1 LDCARIL
8 PRLDPG
14 ITPVML
20 TETAYAKIN
29 LALHVRARRSDGFH
43 QIESLFAFA
52 EHGDVVSA
60 SVREDGDLSL
70 IIEGPFARDLNAG
83 PDNLVL
89 RAADLLKRRFDVAWG
104 ADIHLVKNLPVASGI
119 GGGSADAAAALRLL
133 SRLWRLDSAVD
144 MLPLAAELGSD
155 VPACF
160 VSRTLMGTG
169 RGEELE
175 LREIDGLSG
184 IPLLLVNPG
193 VSLSTA
199 AVFAGWDQRDRGALI
214 ASNLSNILLQARNDL
229 QSPAMALV
237 PQIADV
243 LAVLE
248 GLEGFLLAR
257 MSGSGAT
264 CFALLRDEYTLNKAA
279 AELKSTRPGWWTME
293 SKLR

>member
-1 LDCARIL
+1 
-8 PRLDPG
+8 
-14 ITPVML
+14 ML

-29 LALHVRARRSDGFH
+29 LALHVRARRADGFH

-70 IIEGPFARDLNAG
+70 IIDGPFARDLNAG

-89 RAADLLKRRFDVAWG
+89 RAARILKRRFDVAWG

-133 SRLWRLDSAVD
+133 SRLWGLDSAVD

-184 IPLLLVNPG
+184 MPLLLVNPR

-199 AVFAGWDQRDRGALI
+199 AVFTGWDQQDRGALI

-248 GLEGFLLAR
+248 GLEGLLLAR

-264 CFALLRDEYTLNKAA
+264 CFALLHDEYALNKAA
-279 AELKSTRPGWWTME
+279 AELKSTQPGWWTMA